1 MSSVN
6 SAQTIHDIRNA
17 LNVIMTSAQLL
28 RGPEPL
34 TDKQQKSVDR
44 IMHGSKEILALLGD
58 HATEDLPARSTGVNL
73 TVTVVEKEKSAD
85 ENPGELATE
94 NKILFVDD
102 DAETL
107 EGYRQLLESEF
118 RVETAVGGEDA
129 LVALNNRGPYA
140 IVVSDLRMPGMNG
153 IEFLAKARV
162 AAPDTVRIMLTGHA
176 DVNVAIEAVN
186 QDHIFR
192 FLTKPCERDSLRS
205 SLGAGLVRYRL
216 VAAEKEILENTLV
229 GGIKVLT
236 DVLGA
241 VSPEAFGRSLRITQ
255 YVRHLI
261 SKLNLPAPWRLEAA
275 AMLSQLG
282 CITLDSELLRAAYAG
297 TPLSTEEQARFDA
310 HPAVAR
316 DLLMSVPRLEAVA
329 WMVGEQLSVQISP
342 NPPPTVALSSDA
354 AVTGA
359 KMLKLAVAFDAL
371 RMRAL
376 SNDEAIVRLRSR
388 PAEFEGTLLDAM
400 MSLKSE
406 GSKMVSRKI
415 SVTKLIPGMI
425 LQQEL
430 RTTTGLLI
438 VAKGQEVTRPLVA
451 RLLNFS
457 EAGMIEGEILALIPV
472 QLSAS

>member
-17 LNVIMTSAQLL
+17 LNVVMTSAQLL

-34 TDKQQKSVDR
+34 TEKQQKSVDR
-44 IMHGSKEILALLGD
+44 IMHASKEILALIGD
-58 HATEDLPARSTGVNL
+58 HVPQNL
-73 TVTVVEKEKSAD
+73 TAQAAGIKLAATFVEEENSAG
-85 ENPGELATE
+85 ESTGELATE

-107 EGYRQLLESEF
+107 ENYRQLLESEF
-118 RVETAVGGEDA
+118 KVETAVGGQEGLAAMDT
-129 LVALNNRGPYA
+129 RGPYA
-140 IVVSDLRMPGMNG
+140 IIVSDMRMPGMSG

-162 AAPDTVRIMLTGHA
+162 VAPDTVRIMLTGHA

-192 FLTKPCERDSLRS
+192 FLTKPCEFESLRS

-297 TPLSTEEQARFDA
+297 TTLSVEEQARFNA
-310 HPAVAR
+310 HPAAAR
-316 DLLMSVPRLEAVA
+316 DLLVSVPRLEAVA
-329 WMVGEQLSVQISP
+329 WMIGEQLEREISQ
-342 NPPPTVALSSDA
+342 NPPHVATLSSD
-354 AVTGA
+354 VVVMGA

-371 RMRAL
+371 RMQAI
-376 SNDEAIVRLRSR
+376 SNDEAIARLRSR
-388 PAEFEGTLLDAM
+388 PAEFEDKLLDAM
-400 MSLKSE
+400 MSLKAE
-406 GSKMVSRKI
+406 GSKMISRKI
-415 SVTKLIPGMI
+415 SVTKLTPGMI
-425 LQQEL
+425 LQQEI
-430 RTTTGLLI
+430 RTTNGLLI
-438 VAKGQEVTRPLVA
+438 VAKGQEITRPLVA

-457 EAGMIEGEILALIPV
+457 EAGMIEAEILALIPV
-472 QLSAS
+472 YLSAS

>member
-6 SAQTIHDIRNA
+6 SAQTIHDVRNA

-34 TDKQQKSVDR
+34 TEKQLKSVDR
-44 IMHGSKEILALLGD
+44 IMHASKEILALTGD
-58 HATEDLPARSTGVNL
+58 LATQGLSAQTTGVKL
-73 TVTVVEKEKSAD
+73 TVSVVEKENPAA
-85 ENPGELATE
+85 ENTGELATE

-107 EGYRQLLESEF
+107 EDYRQLLGSEF
-118 RVETAVGGEDA
+118 RVETAVGGQEGLAA
-129 LVALNNRGPYA
+129 LHDHGPYA
-140 IVVSDLRMPGMNG
+140 IVVSDLRMPGMSG

-205 SLGAGLVRYRL
+205 SLGAALVRYRL
-216 VAAEKEILENTLV
+216 VTAEKEILENTLI
-229 GGIKVLT
+229 GCIKVFT

-282 CITLDSELLRAAYAG
+282 CITLDPELLRAAYAG
-297 TPLSTEEQARFDA
+297 TPLSAEDQARFNA
-310 HPAVAR
+310 HPVAAR
-316 DLLMSVPRLEAVA
+316 DLLISVPRLEAVA
-329 WMVGEQLSVQISP
+329 WMIGEQLMGEISP
-342 NPPPTVALSSDA
+342 NPPHVVALSPD
-354 AVTGA
+354 VVVMGA
-359 KMLKLAVAFDAL
+359 KMLKVAVAFDAL
-371 RMRAL
+371 RMQAV
-376 SNDEAIVRLRSR
+376 SNDEAIVQLRSR
-388 PAEFEGTLLDAM
+388 PAEFDGKLLDAM
-400 MSLKSE
+400 MSLKAE

-415 SVTKLIPGMI
+415 SVTKLVPGMI
-425 LQQEL
+425 LQQEI
-430 RTTTGLLI
+430 RTTAGLLI
-438 VAKGQEVTRPLVA
+438 VANGQEITRPLVA

-457 EAGMIEGEILALIPV
+457 EAGMIEDEILALIPV
-472 QLSAS
+472 YLSAS

>member
-17 LNVIMTSAQLL
+17 LNVVMTSAQLL

-34 TDKQQKSVDR
+34 TEKQQKSVDR
-44 IMHGSKEILALLGD
+44 IMHASKEILALIGD
-58 HATEDLPARSTGVNL
+58 HVPQNL
-73 TVTVVEKEKSAD
+73 TAQAAGIKLAATFVEEENSAG
-85 ENPGELATE
+85 ESTGELATE

-107 EGYRQLLESEF
+107 ENYRQLLESEF
-118 RVETAVGGEDA
+118 KVETAVGGQEGLAAMDT
-129 LVALNNRGPYA
+129 RGPYA
-140 IVVSDLRMPGMNG
+140 IVVSDMRMPGMSG

-162 AAPDTVRIMLTGHA
+162 VAPDTVRIMLTGHA

-192 FLTKPCERDSLRS
+192 FLTKPCEFESLRS
-205 SLGAGLVRYRL
+205 SLGAALVRYRL

-297 TPLSTEEQARFDA
+297 TTLSAEEQARFNA
-310 HPAVAR
+310 HPAAAR
-316 DLLMSVPRLEAVA
+316 DLLVSVPRLEAVA
-329 WMVGEQLSVQISP
+329 WMIGEQLEREISQ
-342 NPPPTVALSSDA
+342 NPPHVATLSSD
-354 AVTGA
+354 VVVMGA

-371 RMRAL
+371 R
-376 SNDEAIVRLRSR
+376 
-388 PAEFEGTLLDAM
+388 
-400 MSLKSE
+400 
-406 GSKMVSRKI
+406 
-415 SVTKLIPGMI
+415 
-425 LQQEL
+425 
-430 RTTTGLLI
+430 
-438 VAKGQEVTRPLVA
+438 
-451 RLLNFS
+451 
-457 EAGMIEGEILALIPV
+457 
-472 QLSAS
+472 